1 MKVYHSVYLCI
12 HTWTNEGVC
21 LYLVGVC
28 AVLVFGSVRGVGESL
43 VAAFMLTHVWFLSG
57 VWAQVSFQIFQT
69 RVRLRAALEL
79 KHTHTHKAQIKT
91 LLESI
96 TRVVP
101 IQIISSVI
109 HFPLCWRKEKL
120 IAARSNHSHVSSLH
134 KRCHWFCADHH
145 IYMNAFDRCFFPK
158 WLAFKVFLC
167 TAFPWKLTLDLG
179 VARVTVWNYAWYE
192 NFNMFNAFVCSF
204 YLLLKY
210 FYKYFLKYKN
220 ASSLRFVSVVGDICS
235 IYLFYLFKV

>member
-1 MKVYHSVYLCI
+1 MWKFITVCICVYIHGRMKVCVFTSLECVRF
-12 HTWTNEGVC
+12 WC
-21 LYLVGVC
+21 L
-28 AVLVFGSVRGVGESL
+28 ARSE
-43 VAAFMLTHVWFLSG
+43 
-57 VWAQVSFQIFQT
+57 
-69 RVRLRAALEL
+69 ALEKAL
-79 KHTHTHKAQIKT
+79 LQPSCSHTYGFSPVCERRWVFRFSRREYALEQPSNWNTHTHTHKAQIKT

-210 FYKYFLKYKN
+210 FLKYKN